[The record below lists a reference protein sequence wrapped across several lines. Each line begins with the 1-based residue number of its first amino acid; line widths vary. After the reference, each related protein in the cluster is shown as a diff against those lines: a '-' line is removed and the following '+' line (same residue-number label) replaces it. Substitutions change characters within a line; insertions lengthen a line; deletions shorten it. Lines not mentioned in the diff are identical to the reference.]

1 MYLCGGIRMTTLG
14 QGFAIA
20 GAFPEGLTVSWYH
33 DGYRF
38 EIDGKQDI
46 PESMGVL
53 TIDDGTGASFA
64 IGLADV
70 QCNSSVLRFVTEAFD
85 IVLPLDKGAE
95 E

>member
-1 MYLCGGIRMTTLG
+1 MHLCGGIRMTTLG

-20 GAFPEGLTVSWYH
+20 GAFPEGLRVSWFH
-33 DGYRF
+33 GGCRF
-38 EIDGKQDI
+38 EMDGKQDI

-53 TIDDGTGASFA
+53 TIDDGTGASLTM
-64 IGLADV
+64 GLVDV

>member
-1 MYLCGGIRMTTLG
+1 MTTLG

-33 DGYRF
+33 GGYRF
-38 EIDGKQDI
+38 EMDGNQDI

-53 TIDDGTGASFA
+53 TIDDGAGMSL
-64 IGLADV
+64 GLGLVDV

-85 IVLPLDKGAE
+85 IVLSLDKGAE

>member
-1 MYLCGGIRMTTLG
+1 MTTLG

-38 EIDGKQDI
+38 EIDGKQG
-46 PESMGVL
+46 MGVL

>member
-1 MYLCGGIRMTTLG
+1 MTTLG

-33 DGYRF
+33 GGYRF
-38 EIDGKQDI
+38 EMDGKQD

-53 TIDDGTGASFA
+53 TIDDGEAVMSL
-64 IGLADV
+64 GLGLVDV
-70 QCNSSVLRFVTEAFD
+70 QCNSSVLRFVSDAFD
-85 IVLPLDKGAE
+85 IVLSLDKGAE